1 VRFIA
6 IAAAAAL
13 LAMPAAGPAEAGN
26 APDRAS
32 AQQTV
37 TDMSSAKKKKA
48 KARKPREKVEY
59 MRAVPSGL
67 PKAR

>member
-1 VRFIA
+1 VRLIA

-13 LAMPAAGPAEAGN
+13 LAIPATGPAAAGN

-32 AQQTV
+32 AQQTAI
-37 TDMSSAKKKKA
+37 DMSSAKKKKA
-48 KARKPREKVEY
+48 KAKKSREKVEY

-67 PKAR
+67 PKGR